1 MKTHVL
7 ILAQTFPKGHPDAG
21 KPTRFGAS
29 VTQQVKIHTIREN
42 YGDWEN
48 KIKEVL
54 EGNAVLSIRV
64 WEGTP
69 YRSKQM
75 EILRLNKLSG
85 VGIQKLHSFDAEN
98 AWFIG
103 PNGNVLP
110 ISLQE
115 LANNDG
121 LSVNEWKG
129 WFEHNVQLPLAI
141 IHFTDFRYTL

>member
-1 MKTHVL
+1 M
-7 ILAQTFPKGHPDAG
+7 
-21 KPTRFGAS
+21 
-29 VTQQVKIHTIREN
+29 E
-42 YGDWEN
+42 GD
-48 KIKEVL
+48 
-54 EGNAVLSIRV
+54 AVLSIRV

-69 YRSKQM
+69 YRSKQV
-75 EILRLNKLSG
+75 EILRLDKLSG

-141 IHFTDFRYTL
+141 IHFTDFRYIL